1 MTRSTIQNSKNTQNR
16 LPGGPAAARELHRS
30 PLQKAARRIL
40 VAAIW
45 IAVWYL
51 AWGIVQQE
59 ILIASPGEVL
69 LRLWRLGST
78 GDFWVSTLSSLLRI
92 VAGFLLAVAVGCALA
107 VLCRLSSFAYDLFYP
122 VIRIIRATPVAS
134 FIILALIW
142 LNTGSVPVFASF
154 LMVFPIVWENVYRG
168 IHSAD
173 KNLLAMAKVFRL
185 TKGSVARNVYIPSV
199 MPYFIA
205 ACNIGIGMA
214 WKAGIAAEIL
224 GVPLHSIGTELYR
237 AKIYLETVD
246 VFAWTAVV
254 IALSVVIEKVFI
266 GFLKKAGEQYSLME
280 QEG

>member
-1 MTRSTIQNSKNTQNR
+1 MTHSTTPDSKTAQNR
-16 LPGGPAAARELHRS
+16 FPGGRWAARELHKT
-30 PLQKAARRIL
+30 PLQRAARRIL
-40 VAAIW
+40 VAAVW
-45 IAVWYL
+45 VAVWYL
-51 AWGIVQQE
+51 AWGVVQQE
-59 ILIASPGEVL
+59 ILIASPGEVV
-69 LRLWRLGST
+69 LRLVQLGGT
-78 GDFWVSTLSSLLRI
+78 GDFWASTLSSLARI
-92 VAGFLLAVAVGCALA
+92 VIGFLLAAAVGCALA

-142 LNTGSVPVFASF
+142 LNTNSVPVFASF

-168 IHSAD
+168 IGSTD
-173 KNLLAMAKVFRL
+173 QNLLDMAKVFRL
-185 TKGSVARNVYIPSV
+185 KKGAAIRNVYIPSV

-254 IALSVVIEKVFI
+254 IALSVIIEKVFI
-266 GFLKKAGEQYSLME
+266 GLLKRTGQKYSLLG
-280 QEG
+280 QED

>member
-1 MTRSTIQNSKNTQNR
+1 MTRFTT
-16 LPGGPAAARELHRS
+16 PGSSPARSHPKSAKSLQGPLAKTPR
-30 PLQKAARRIL
+30 QKAARIIL

-51 AWGIVQQE
+51 AWAIIKQD
-59 ILIASPGEVL
+59 ILIASPVQVAS
-69 LRLWRLGST
+69 RLAELVT
-78 GDFWVSTLSSLLRI
+78 QANFWVVTFSSLLRI
-92 VAGFLLAVAVGCALA
+92 VFGFLLAVAVGCVLA
-107 VLCRLSSFAYDLFYP
+107 VLCFLSSFLYDLFSP

-142 LNTGSVPVFASF
+142 LNTDNVPVFASF
-154 LMVFPIVWENVYRG
+154 LMVFPIVWENVYQGIRG
-168 IHSAD
+168 TD
-173 KNLLAMAKVFRL
+173 KNLLDMARAFRL
-185 TKGSVARNVYIPSV
+185 KKASVFKNIYVPSV
-199 MPYFIA
+199 MPYFVA

-254 IALSVVIEKVFI
+254 IVLSVVIEKVFI
-266 GFLKKAGEQYSLME
+266 GLLKRAGDKY
-280 QEG
+280 GVIK